1 MEHAHTEDDKIKDL
15 FEDYNPVMKSD
26 LAFMTRLKHNMDSM
40 ELVKSHNRRA
50 HRINIMAMTIAGV
63 VGFLTGAVMT
73 LLWITL
79 APSLPVYALNL
90 NYAGISQWQIAMNHP
105 VWAVMVAAVAFVS
118 VSTYR
123 EIWNIGSLKSQSG
136 QKAVD
141 F

>member
-15 FEDYNPVMKSD
+15 FEDYNPVMKY
-26 LAFMTRLKHNMDSM
+26 NMDSM

-90 NYAGISQWQIAMNHP
+90 NYAGISQ
-105 VWAVMVAAVAFVS
+105 
-118 VSTYR
+118 
-123 EIWNIGSLKSQSG
+123 
-136 QKAVD
+136 
-141 F
+141 